1 MAFEVEHLDV
11 APPNLFALF
20 SMDHRNGFDM
30 LRLAIMVSAK
40 TLAQVLKVKVAHFKK
55 SLR

>member
-11 APPNLFALF
+11 APPNF
-20 SMDHRNGFDM
+20 SAPFSLDHRNGFDM

-40 TLAQVLKVKVAHFKK
+40 HLAQVLKVKVAHFKK
-55 SLR
+55 S